1 MTINEMEQ
9 LILAGKSRKEIQG
22 ELTNDQYTNNLDKI
36 MAKYNVKSD
45 VMNLEYIRKIEKLF
59 FNAID
64 MHEETNGIE
73 KFFWRRRVNEL
84 GSIYSTY
91 KALTPYKWDR

>member
-22 ELTNDQYTNNLDKI
+22 ELTNDQYINNLDKI

-59 FNAID
+59 FNAVE
-64 MHEETNGIE
+64 MHEESNGIE

>member
-1 MTINEMEQ
+1 MEQ

>member
-1 MTINEMEQ
+1 MTIEEMES
-9 LILAGKSRKEIQG
+9 LILAGKTRKEIQG
-22 ELTNDQYTNNLDKI
+22 ELSNDQYVNNLDKI

-45 VMNLEYIRKIEKLF
+45 VLNLEYIRKIEKLF
-59 FNAID
+59 FNAVE
-64 MHEETNGIE
+64 MHEESNGIE

>member
-59 FNAID
+59 FNAVE

>member
-1 MTINEMEQ
+1 MTIEEMES
-9 LILAGKSRKEIQG
+9 LILAGKTRKEIQG
-22 ELTNDQYTNNLDKI
+22 ELSNDQYVNNLDKI

-59 FNAID
+59 FNAVE

>member
-1 MTINEMEQ
+1 MTIEEMEQ
-9 LILAGKSRKEIQG
+9 LILAGKTKKEIQG
-22 ELTNDQYTNNLDKI
+22 ELTNDQYINNLDKI

-59 FNAID
+59 FNAVE
-64 MHEETNGIE
+64 MHEESNGIE

-84 GSIYSTY
+84 GSIYTTY

>member
-1 MTINEMEQ
+1 MTIEEMEQ
-9 LILAGKSRKEIQG
+9 LILAGKTRKEIQG
-22 ELTNDQYTNNLDKI
+22 ELSNDQYVNNLDKI

-59 FNAID
+59 FNAVE

-91 KALTPYKWDR
+91 KALTAYKWDR

>member
-1 MTINEMEQ
+1 MTIEEMES
-9 LILAGKSRKEIQG
+9 LILAGKTRKEIQG
-22 ELTNDQYTNNLDKI
+22 ELSNDQYVNNLDKI

-45 VMNLEYIRKIEKLF
+45 VLNLEYIRKIEKLF
-59 FNAID
+59 FNAVE

>member
-1 MTINEMEQ
+1 MTIEEMES

-22 ELTNDQYTNNLDKI
+22 ELTNDQYTGNLAKI
-36 MAKYNVKSD
+36 MAKYSVKSD
-45 VMNLEYIRKIEKLF
+45 VLNLEYIRKIEKLF
-59 FNAID
+59 FNAVE

>member
-22 ELTNDQYTNNLDKI
+22 ELTNDQYINNLDKI

-59 FNAID
+59 FNAVE

>member
-1 MTINEMEQ
+1 MTIEEMES
-9 LILAGKSRKEIQG
+9 LILAGKTRKEIQG
-22 ELTNDQYTNNLDKI
+22 ELSNDQYVNNLDKI

-59 FNAID
+59 FNAVE
-64 MHEETNGIE
+64 MHEESNGIE

>member
-1 MTINEMEQ
+1 
-9 LILAGKSRKEIQG
+9 
-22 ELTNDQYTNNLDKI
+22 

>member
-36 MAKYNVKSD
+36 MAKYSVKSD
-45 VMNLEYIRKIEKLF
+45 ILNLEYIRKIEKLF
-59 FNAID
+59 FNAVE

>member
-22 ELTNDQYTNNLDKI
+22 ELTNDQYINNLDKI

-59 FNAID
+59 FNAVE
-64 MHEETNGIE
+64 MYEETNGIE

>member
-1 MTINEMEQ
+1 MTIEEMEQ
-9 LILAGKSRKEIQG
+9 LILAGKTKKEIQG
-22 ELTNDQYTNNLDKI
+22 ELTNDQYINNLDKI
-36 MAKYNVKSD
+36 MAKYNIKSD
-45 VMNLEYIRKIEKLF
+45 VLNLDYIRKIEKLF
-59 FNAID
+59 FNAVE

>member
-1 MTINEMEQ
+1 MTIEEMES

-22 ELTNDQYTNNLDKI
+22 ELTNDQYTGNLAKI

-59 FNAID
+59 FNAVE
-64 MHEETNGIE
+64 MHEETNSIE

>member
-1 MTINEMEQ
+1 MTIEEMES
-9 LILAGKSRKEIQG
+9 LILAGKTKKEIQG
-22 ELTNDQYTNNLDKI
+22 ELTNDQYINNLDKI

-59 FNAID
+59 FNAVE
-64 MHEETNGIE
+64 MHEESNGIE

>member
-45 VMNLEYIRKIEKLF
+45 VINLEYIRKIEKLF
-59 FNAID
+59 FNAVE

>member
-59 FNAID
+59 FNAVE
-64 MHEETNGIE
+64 MHEESNGIE

-84 GSIYSTY
+84 GSIYST
-91 KALTPYKWDR
+91 